1 MHGVYHDLKI
11 LLHVLDFK
19 KMNNTW
25 MNNDRVTT
33 QRKHGGSIVLYQ
45 AIMFRGEKWMEY
57 VVCNTYMD

>member
-1 MHGVYHDLKI
+1 
-11 LLHVLDFK
+11 
-19 KMNNTW
+19 